1 MADALLINAKGFKL
15 INDQTLPFG
24 LLYTA
29 GYSLKDFTIKILDQ
43 RVDEDFEKHLLQE
56 LKQNPMVVGITCMTG
71 PMILDALRISK
82 AAKENS
88 SAMVV
93 WGGIHPTLDPEVTL
107 ENPLID
113 AVVLG
118 EGEITFNELLKA
130 VRHGKTLD
138 GIEGIWFKDKGGN
151 IRKNPPRKEITN
163 LDTIERPPYE
173 LLDIERYIQIKD
185 SRGSTRSLNMFTSR
199 GCPHKCIY
207 CYNLHFNKAYWRQ
220 MSTNRVNQELKYI
233 VDTYRLKNVFFLDD
247 NFMVNMKRV
256 NDIAA
261 FIKDEFSKK
270 DFTWD
275 ILGAQVSTLK
285 NVSSEELQ
293 FLDSTHCQS
302 MMIGIETGSPRMME
316 LIHKG
321 ITVEQVIEVNKKLA
335 STNIRP
341 YYSFMTGFPT
351 ETDDDRVASIKLM
364 FQVKKENPHANV
376 GTMKPVMIYPGTDI
390 FQTALQHGFKPPKKL
405 EDWAGFTWD
414 NFVNIDYPW
423 LSRKEKKRL
432 VHMYYYTLLLNP
444 DHLYINSRL
453 FTLGSRILYPLAK
466 FRLNHQIFALPI
478 ESEAIHF
485 VQRNFM

>member
-29 GYSLKDFTIKILDQ
+29 GYSLKDFTVKILDQ

-71 PMILDALRISK
+71 PMILDALKISK
-82 AAKENS
+82 TAKENS
-88 SAMVV
+88 SALVV
-93 WGGIHPTLDPEVTL
+93 WGGIHPTLDPQVTL

-130 VRHGKTLD
+130 VKAGRTLD
-138 GIEGIWFKDKGGN
+138 GIEGIWYKDKEGN
-151 IRKNPPRKEITN
+151 VHKNLPRKEIAK
-163 LDTIERPPYE
+163 LDDIERPPYE
-173 LLDIERYIQIKD
+173 LVDMEKYIQIKG

-220 MSTNRVNQELKYI
+220 MSTPRVMEELKYI
-233 VDTYRLKNVFFLDD
+233 VDTYKLKNVFFLDD
-247 NFMVNMKRV
+247 NFMVNTQRV
-256 NDIAA
+256 LDIAKG
-261 FIKDEFSKK
+261 IKDEFGSR

-275 ILGAQVSTLK
+275 ILGAQVSTLRK
-285 NVSSEELQ
+285 VDMDFLDY
-293 FLDSTHCQS
+293 LDSTNCQS
-302 MMIGIETGSPRMME
+302 MMIGIETGSPRIME
-316 LIHKG
+316 LIKKG
-321 ITVEQVIEVNKKLA
+321 ITVQEVIDVNKKLA
-335 STNIRP
+335 KTRIRP

-351 ETDDDRVASIKLM
+351 ETDEDRIASIKLM
-364 FQVKKENPHANV
+364 FQVKEENPKANV

-390 FQTALQHGFKPPKKL
+390 YLTAQQHGFKPPKKL
-405 EDWAGFTWD
+405 EEWAAFTWD
-414 NFVNIDYPW
+414 NYVNLDLPW
-423 LSRKEKKRL
+423 LDKKTRKRL
-432 VHMYYYTLLLNP
+432 VHLYYYTLLMNP
-444 DHLYINSRL
+444 DHLYINSKL
-453 FTLGSRILYPLAK
+453 FTIGSRILYPLAK

-478 ESEAIHF
+478 ESEALHF